1 MNSKK
6 ITLGNERCQHLTKR
20 LNRLSIWGFFKYLY
34 ANQAMKLLLIN
45 FLYLVF
51 FAPCLVFVVLA
62 TIKSQELA
70 GTLPTWGSLT
80 MSGGIWTGVD
90 FYYQNQIALLNQST
104 LWKSCLGAL
113 AISFVLSGGLAI
125 IRDAFWGGK
134 LTVFPSFIRGVKASW
149 GYAFVVSAVLSA
161 AVFGF
166 SHFVWWSHDVL
177 GNGWCI
183 ALSILLGLV
192 LFMVALYLFILCSI
206 AVTYKQSVKQNLAD
220 AWNMLWLNF
229 LPHASRFVIALVPVA
244 VYFAF
249 GSGLL
254 VIMFML
260 MLGFFYIPFVWQTHM
275 MKTFA
280 LFHPVKVNKK
290 GEPKKN
296 NNGELIEQQA

>member
-1 MNSKK
+1 MDSKK
-6 ITLGNERCQHLTKR
+6 IKLGNERCQHLTKR

-34 ANQAMKLLLIN
+34 ANQAMKLLLVN

-70 GTLPTWGSLT
+70 GTLPTLGSLT
-80 MSGGIWTGVD
+80 MSSGFWTGVD
-90 FYYQNQIALLNQST
+90 AYYQGQVELLNQAT

-113 AISFVLSGGLAI
+113 AISFVLSGGFAI

-134 LTVFPSFIRGVKASW
+134 LTVIPSFIRGVKASW
-149 GYAFVVSAVLSA
+149 GYAFGVSAVLSA
-161 AVFGF
+161 AAFGF
-166 SHFVWWSHDVL
+166 AHFVWWSQDAL
-177 GNGWCI
+177 GNGWSI

-192 LFMVALYLFILCSI
+192 LFVIALYLFILCSVT
-206 AVTYKQSVKQNLAD
+206 VTYKQSFKQNLAD
-220 AWNMLWLNF
+220 AWRMLLLNF

-244 VYFAF
+244 IYFAF

-280 LFHPVKVNKK
+280 LFHPVAVNKK

-296 NNGELIEQQA
+296 AKGEIVEQQA